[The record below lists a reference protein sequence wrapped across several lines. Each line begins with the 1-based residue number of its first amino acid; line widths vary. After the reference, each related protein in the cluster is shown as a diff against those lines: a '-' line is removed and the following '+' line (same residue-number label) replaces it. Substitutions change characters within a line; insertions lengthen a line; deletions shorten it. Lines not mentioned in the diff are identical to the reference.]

1 MTLSLSLAYVLIFAG
16 LALLVAEFFLPS
28 HGVLLVL
35 SLSAL
40 VLGVA
45 MTFKY
50 SDDVTIG
57 FITLIAVFVALPTVG
72 GIMLHYWPRTP
83 MGKRFFLSG
92 PDDDATA
99 ASMPVHLELE
109 QLRGRYGRAIS
120 ALRPAGVVEF
130 DGRRIDSITEGMM
143 VEPDQWVRCIDVKA
157 GRVIVRPADKPDLGD
172 LETAFFS

>member
-16 LALLVAEFFLPS
+16 LALLVAEFFLPT

-45 MTFKY
+45 MTFIY
-50 SDDVTIG
+50 SDDATIG
-57 FITLIAVFVALPTVG
+57 FITLISVFVALPILIGVL
-72 GIMLHYWPRTP
+72 LHYWPKTP
-83 MGKRFFLSG
+83 IGKRFFLGG
-92 PDDDATA
+92 PEEDSTIAL
-99 ASMPVHLELE
+99 MPVHLELE

-130 DGRRIDSITEGMM
+130 DGRRIDCITEGMM
-143 VEPDQWVRCIDVKA
+143 VDPGQWVRCIDVKA
-157 GRVIVRPADKPDLGD
+157 GKVIVRPADKPDLGD
-172 LETAFFS
+172 LETAIFS